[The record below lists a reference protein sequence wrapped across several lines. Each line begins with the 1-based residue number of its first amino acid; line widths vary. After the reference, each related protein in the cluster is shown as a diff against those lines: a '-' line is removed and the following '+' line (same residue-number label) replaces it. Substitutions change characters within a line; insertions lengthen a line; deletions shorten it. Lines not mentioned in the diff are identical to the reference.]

1 MKTCPNCGSKMDVDV
16 NFCTNCGTDIRN
28 VPVDSTMNSQEVK
41 PEPEVQPEQPVMQ
54 TRREQKSAN
63 RSETNNSV
71 QNNSVQPAQP
81 AQQTSNIQQPAFDS
95 EAVKAHAANMWQWF
109 VTSWKHPFADQSGE
123 KWYGWVTLLVE
134 NILLV
139 LGLYICVNKYS
150 QSQLG
155 DSEMG
160 QAAQSFVTNFS
171 TSLLFELFLYLI
183 LVIAAMIAAAYYAHK
198 FVYGPTENLFDFINR
213 IVSCSNLSAIFYVI
227 SFICLIIGSE
237 DMIKIGMPLAS
248 TAMVIFSLA
257 TYTVVVGDPTP
268 AVKDKFYGLLIV
280 VIIQLIVMY
289 VLGKIFGSAVYNQ
302 IQQLIHSSTNGMF

>member
-1 MKTCPNCGSKMDVDV
+1 
-16 NFCTNCGTDIRN
+16 
-28 VPVDSTMNSQEVK
+28 
-41 PEPEVQPEQPVMQ
+41 
-54 TRREQKSAN
+54 
-63 RSETNNSV
+63 
-71 QNNSVQPAQP
+71 
-81 AQQTSNIQQPAFDS
+81 
-95 EAVKAHAANMWQWF
+95 
-109 VTSWKHPFADQSGE
+109 
-123 KWYGWVTLLVE
+123 
-134 NILLV
+134 
-139 LGLYICVNKYS
+139 
-150 QSQLG
+150 
-155 DSEMG
+155 MG
-160 QAAQSFVTNFS
+160 QAAQSIVTNFS

-198 FVYGPTENLFDFINR
+198 FVYGATENLFDFINR

-237 DMIKIGMPLAS
+237 DMIKIGLPLAS
-248 TAMVIFSLA
+248 IAMVIFSLA

>member
-109 VTSWKHPFADQSGE
+109 VTSWKHPFADQNGE
-123 KWYGWVTLLVE
+123 RWYGWVTLLVE
-134 NILLV
+134 DVLIG
-139 LGLYICVNKYS
+139 LGLFIGEQRATGAVDS
-150 QSQLG
+150 MLG
-155 DSEMG
+155 NSNLMSG
-160 QAAQSFVTNFS
+160 SANF
-171 TSLLFELFLYLI
+171 TFGTVIEIILFLALAEAAWI
-183 LVIAAMIAAAYYAHK
+183 LAAHLTYKVI
-198 FVYGPTENLFDFINR
+198 YGKSKDFLELTNH
-213 IVSCSNLSAIFYVI
+213 VVQTSNLSAIFIVVYFVFMALMGPAGIVI
-227 SFICLIIGSE
+227 STIMLW
-237 DMIKIGMPLAS
+237 LA
-248 TAMVIFSLA
+248 AIFFSMAL
-257 TYTVVVGDPTP
+257 TVVVLGDQNPIH
-268 AVKDKFYGLLIV
+268 DKFYGYFLFIALQFITGVILFLI
-280 VIIQLIVMY
+280 I
-289 VLGKIFGSAVYNQ
+289 GGTIFSQIGSS
-302 IQQLIHSSTNGMF
+302 IPGL

>member
-28 VPVDSTMNSQEVK
+28 VPVDSTMNSQEAK

-71 QNNSVQPAQP
+71 QNNSVQPDQP

-160 QAAQSFVTNFS
+160 QAAQSIVTNFS

-198 FVYGPTENLFDFINR
+198 FVYGATENLFDFINR

-237 DMIKIGMPLAS
+237 DMIKIGLPLAS
-248 TAMVIFSLA
+248 IAMVIFSLA

>member
-28 VPVDSTMNSQEVK
+28 VPVDSTMSSQEVK

-63 RSETNNSV
+63 QSETNNSV
-71 QNNSVQPAQP
+71 QNNSVQPDQP

-160 QAAQSFVTNFS
+160 QAAQSIVTNFS

-198 FVYGPTENLFDFINR
+198 FVYGATENLFDFINR

-237 DMIKIGMPLAS
+237 DMIKIGLPLAS
-248 TAMVIFSLA
+248 IAMVIFSLA